1 MNTVMNTV
9 TIRPLPR
16 LRALPNMLPLEGA
29 VRIELEEG
37 IPVFRASGSVQARIE
52 GLLLK
57 EQEVGLNIEESEELD
72 RYEEMDDYLSFIN
85 RVIRNLIQSQ
95 PNEEI

>member
-1 MNTVMNTV
+1 MSTV

-16 LRALPNMLPLEGA
+16 LRALPATFPLEGA

-37 IPVFRASGSVQARIE
+37 VPVFRASSPIQTRIE

-57 EQEVGLNIEESEELD
+57 EREVGLTVEEERELD
-72 RYEEMDDYLSFIN
+72 RYEEIDDYLSFIN
-85 RVIRNLIQSQ
+85 RMVRNLVQSQ
-95 PNEEI
+95 PVKET